1 MNRSRERLKG
11 IESRLQFYLQAGGL
25 TGTLVFAS
33 IGVLAGEKSLL
44 NGDTQ
49 TVALIAVIVASIA
62 SLVAGVHALAGVM
75 RTIDQISPF
84 ALRVPVG
91 SALIRVA
98 PRRPLQ
104 SRRFLI
110 HEGAR

>member
-1 MNRSRERLKG
+1 MDRSGERLKG

-33 IGVLAGEKSLL
+33 IDVLAGEKSLL

-75 RTIDQISPF
+75 RTFDQISPF

-91 SALIRVA
+91 SALLRGRATTA
-98 PRRPLQ
+98 PSVPALPP
-104 SRRFLI
+104 S
-110 HEGAR
+110 